1 MRSSVRHSPPLLRI
15 ISRKLGKLLD
25 KYPAGVYLINT
36 PRGYTKNSEVPTMD
50 EKNCC
55 HCSQRKKERS
65 PEEYKKLI
73 HRLNRIEGQI
83 RGIKGMLEKDAYSI
97 VSEILKP
104 ESFYEKAHEKIYA
117 AIVDLAISQRPV
129 DMLTVTEQLKK
140 RGELEEVGGPF
151 YISQLTSKVASSAHI
166 EYHAR
171 IIAQKY
177 LARELISF
185 TAMIQGK
192 AFDESIDVED
202 LMQEAEGK
210 LFEISQRNVKKDVT
224 QINPVIKEAMVMLEK
239 AANQKEGLSGLRTG
253 FEGLDKMTSGWQN
266 SDLIIIAARPAMG
279 KTAFVLSMA
288 KNMAVNHNTPVALF
302 SLEMSN
308 VQLVNRLIVNVCEI
322 PGEKI
327 KSGRLENYEWEQLD
341 FKIKELYDAPI
352 YVDDTPSLSVFE
364 LRTKARRLVREHG
377 IKIIIIDYLQLMN
390 ASGMS
395 FGSREQEV
403 STISRSLKGLAKELN
418 IPIIALSQLNRGV
431 EARQGAEG
439 KRPQLA
445 DLRESGAIEQDA
457 DMVCFIHR
465 PEYYKIT
472 EDERGNSLIGLAE
485 IIIAKHRNGAVG
497 DVRLRFKSEFA
508 KFMNVDEDVPVREFS
523 SNMNSSGPMET
534 MPPIPPAG
542 TDFLAPGNNEVPF

>member
-1 MRSSVRHSPPLLRI
+1 MAERGKNTGGKGRQKPVVVPDMGRLQPQARELEEAV
-15 ISRKLGKLLD
+15 LGAL
-25 KYPAGVYLINT
+25 
-36 PRGYTKNSEVPTMD
+36 
-50 EKNCC
+50 
-55 HCSQRKKERS
+55 
-65 PEEYKKLI
+65 
-73 HRLNRIEGQI
+73 
-83 RGIKGMLEKDAYSI
+83 MLEKDAYSI

-288 KNMAVNHNTPVALF
+288 RNMAVKHHQAVAIF
-302 SLEMSN
+302 SLEMSA
-308 VQLVNRLIVNVCEI
+308 VQLVNRLIASETELSA
-322 PGEKI
+322 EKL
-327 KSGRLENYEWEQLD
+327 KTGRLTDEEWQQLHSR
-341 FKIKELYDAPI
+341 IKALVEAPI
-352 YVDDTPSLSVFE
+352 LVDDTPALSIFE
-364 LRTKARRLVREHG
+364 LRAKCRRLKQKYG
-377 IKIIIIDYLQLMN
+377 IKVLIIDYLQLMTAGADMRGN
-390 ASGMS
+390 
-395 FGSREQEV
+395 REQEV
-403 STISRSLKGLAKELN
+403 SLISRQLKIIAKELS
-418 IPIIALSQLNRGV
+418 IPVMALSQLNRGV
-431 EARQGAEG
+431 ES
-439 KRPQLA
+439 RPDKKPMLS
-445 DLRESGAIEQDA
+445 DLRESGSIEQDA
-457 DMVCFIHR
+457 DMVMFIHR
-465 PEYYKIT
+465 PEKYGIT
-472 EDERGNSLIGLAE
+472 VDNEGNSLLGIAT
-485 IIIAKHRNGAVG
+485 IIIAKHRSGAVG
-497 DVRLRFKSEFA
+497 EVNLRFRAELTQFCDLDTTSPFA
-508 KFMNVDEDVPVREFS
+508 SSTSTGEIVTQTFS
-523 SNMNSSGPMET
+523 SKMNDEPV
-534 MPPIPPAG
+534 PALDQG
-542 TDFLAPGNNEVPF
+542 FEGMRDSFDNNAPF

>member
-1 MRSSVRHSPPLLRI
+1 MR
-15 ISRKLGKLLD
+15 
-25 KYPAGVYLINT
+25 
-36 PRGYTKNSEVPTMD
+36 
-50 EKNCC
+50 
-55 HCSQRKKERS
+55 RS
-65 PEEYKKLI
+65 
-73 HRLNRIEGQI
+73 
-83 RGIKGMLEKDAYSI
+83 MW
-97 VSEILKP
+97 
-104 ESFYEKAHEKIYA
+104 
-117 AIVDLAISQRPV
+117 
-129 DMLTVTEQLKK
+129 T
-140 RGELEEVGGPF
+140 
-151 YISQLTSKVASSAHI
+151 
-166 EYHAR
+166 
-171 IIAQKY
+171 
-177 LARELISF
+177 
-185 TAMIQGK
+185 
-192 AFDESIDVED
+192 
-202 LMQEAEGK
+202 MQEAEGK

-224 QINPVIKEAMVMLEK
+224 QINPVIKDAMEMLQK
-239 AANQKEGLSGLRTG
+239 AALQKEGLSGLRTG

-288 KNMAVNHNTPVALF
+288 KNMAVNFNTPVALF
-302 SLEMSN
+302 SLESH

-327 KSGRLENYEWEQLD
+327 KSGRLESYEWEQLD

-352 YVDDTPSLSVFE
+352 FVDDTPSLSVFE

-377 IKIIIIDYLQLMN
+377 IKCIIIDYLQLMN
-390 ASGMS
+390 ASGMN

-431 EARQGAEG
+431 EARQGVEG

-508 KFMNVDEDVPVREFS
+508 KFMNVEEDIAVREFS
-523 SNMNSSGPMET
+523 STMNGGDP
-534 MPPIPPAG
+534 MPPIPSAG
-542 TDFLAPGNNEVPF
+542 ADFLSQGSSNEVPF

>member
-1 MRSSVRHSPPLLRI
+1 MAE
-15 ISRKLGKLLD
+15 K
-25 KYPAGVYLINT
+25 
-36 PRGYTKNSEVPTMD
+36 TKNTGRNKTKTILVPDMGRIQPQAR
-50 EKNCC
+50 EL
-55 HCSQRKKERS
+55 
-65 PEEYKKLI
+65 EEAVLGA
-73 HRLNRIEGQI
+73 L
-83 RGIKGMLEKDAYSI
+83 MLERDAYAMI
-97 VSEILKP
+97 AEILKP
-104 ESFYEKAHEKIYA
+104 ECFYEKAHEKIFM
-117 AIVDLAISQRPV
+117 AIVDLAVSQRPV
-129 DMLTVTEQLKK
+129 DLLTVTEQLKK
-140 RGELEEVGGPF
+140 RGELDDVGGPF
-151 YISQLTSKVASSAHI
+151 YLSQLTSKVASSAHI

-185 TAMIQGK
+185 AAVVQDK
-192 AFDESIDVED
+192 AFDETIDVED
-202 LMQEAEGK
+202 LMQESEGK

-224 QINPVIKEAMVMLEK
+224 QINPVIKEAMQLLEI
-239 AANQKEGLSGLRTG
+239 AANKKEGLSGLHTG
-253 FEGLDKMTSGWQN
+253 FTDLDKITSGWQN

-288 KNMAVNHNTPVALF
+288 KKMAVDFQTPVALF

-327 KSGRLENYEWEQLD
+327 KSGRLANHEWQQLD
-341 FKIKELYDAPI
+341 TKIKSLYDAPI
-352 YVDDTPSLSVFE
+352 FVDDTPSLSVFE
-364 LRTKARRLVREHG
+364 LRTKARRLVREHDV
-377 IKIIIIDYLQLMN
+377 KCIIIDYLQLMN

-395 FGSREQEV
+395 FGSREQEI

-431 EARQGAEG
+431 EGRQGIEG

-465 PEYYKIT
+465 PEYYKFT
-472 EDERGNSLIGLAE
+472 QDEAGNDLRGIAE

-508 KFMNVDEDVPVREFS
+508 RFMNLDEDQFIIEHTS
-523 SNMNSSGPMET
+523 KMNNPDYAPIT
-534 MPPIPPAG
+534 PPEA
-542 TDFLAPGNNEVPF
+542 DFLRKENGPVPY

>member
-1 MRSSVRHSPPLLRI
+1 MLPDMGRLQPQARELEEAV
-15 ISRKLGKLLD
+15 LGAL
-25 KYPAGVYLINT
+25 
-36 PRGYTKNSEVPTMD
+36 
-50 EKNCC
+50 
-55 HCSQRKKERS
+55 
-65 PEEYKKLI
+65 
-73 HRLNRIEGQI
+73 
-83 RGIKGMLEKDAYSI
+83 MLEKDAYSI

-104 ESFYEKAHEKIYA
+104 ECFYEKAHEKIYA
-117 AIVDLAISQRPV
+117 AIVDLALSQRPV

-140 RGELEEVGGPF
+140 RGELEDVGGPF

-192 AFDESIDVED
+192 AFDETLDVED

-224 QINPVIKEAMVMLEK
+224 QINPVIKDAMEMLQK
-239 AANQKEGLSGLRTG
+239 AALQKEGLSGLRTG

-288 KNMAVNHNTPVALF
+288 KNIAVDYRNPVALF

-308 VQLVNRLIVNVCEI
+308 VQLVNRLIANVCEI
-322 PGEKI
+322 ESGKI
-327 KSGRLENYEWEQLD
+327 KSGQLAGYEWQQLD
-341 FKIKELYDAPI
+341 YKLKNLMDAPL

-377 IKIIIIDYLQLMN
+377 VRIIIIDYLQLMN
-390 ASGMS
+390 ASGMA
-395 FGSREQEV
+395 FGSRQEEV

-431 EARQGAEG
+431 ESREGIDG
-439 KRPQLA
+439 KRPQLS

-465 PEYYKIT
+465 PEYYKIYQ
-472 EDERGNSLIGLAE
+472 DDRGNDLRGMAE
-485 IIIAKHRNGAVG
+485 IVIAKHRNGAVG
-497 DVRLRFKSEFA
+497 EVLLRFKGEFTRFSNPEDDMVIPMPGEPA
-508 KFMNVDEDVPVREFS
+508 GAMLGSKMNTGDAGS
-523 SNMNSSGPMET
+523 
-534 MPPIPPAG
+534 MPPPPAP
-542 TDFLAPGNNEVPF
+542 DFAPQTANPFGAPGDGPLPF